1 MKQLTLEDYA
11 IIQPYLD
18 KANYEGYNWR
28 CVMGIVYRLQ
38 L

>member
-18 KANYEGYNWR
+18 KANYEGYNSNDDD
-28 CVMGIVYRLQ
+28 VES
-38 L
+38 